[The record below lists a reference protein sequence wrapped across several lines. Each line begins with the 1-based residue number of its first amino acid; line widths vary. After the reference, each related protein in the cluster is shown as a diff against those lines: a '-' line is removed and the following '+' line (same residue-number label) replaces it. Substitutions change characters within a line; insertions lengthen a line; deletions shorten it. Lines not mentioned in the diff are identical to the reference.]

1 MSPRSRQAARTV
13 AAFLIIALL
22 QVYVLADA
30 TRPTD
35 NTAAASGT
43 QPRAEPSSMIF
54 GKLNLHGSRRVFV
67 NGNSAESGTT
77 IFSGAQLQTPEGT
90 EATVLLGS
98 IGHVDIAP
106 NSKLTLTFDKASVDV
121 LVLTGNAVLSTN
133 AGVTGTVR
141 SADGKLMNSSP
152 TSAGAVVGLPPAG
165 SSTRAA
171 AATTTEEKLSFIII
185 PIVIAAVIIAV
196 AVNNGGDDDNTNNV
210 SQSAPPNL

>member
-1 MSPRSRQAARTV
+1 MPHSSRQAARTV

-30 TRPTD
+30 TRPID
-35 NTAAASGT
+35 NTADASGT

-54 GKLNLHGSRRVFV
+54 GKLDLPGSRRVFV

-77 IFSGAQLQTPEGT
+77 IFSGAQLQTPADT

-98 IGHVDIAP
+98 IGRVDIAP
-106 NSKLTLTFDKASVDV
+106 NSKLTLTFDKAGVDV

-133 AGVTGTVR
+133 AGIAGAVR
-141 SADGKLMNSSP
+141 SADGKLMSSSP
-152 TSAGAVVGLPPAG
+152 TSAVAVVGLPPAG

-171 AATTTEEKLSFIII
+171 AASTTTEEKLSFIII

-196 AVNNGGDDDNTNNV
+196 AVNNGGDDDTNV
-210 SQSAPPNL
+210 SQSAPQNL